1 VTTTDYTDGRELEQI
16 GKPIEG
22 DEEKSLALLV
32 TEWVDRTEGT
42 YFDVRQIYQDLKVDS
57 RAGRKNVSVIFQR
70 LKQTEVVKAHAT
82 KHGYFKRLITDV
94 GEIEWQSADV
104 NNIVQLSWVFGLEK
118 YVNIYPKNICVIAG
132 SFNAGKSAYMLNLV
146 HDNML
151 FHDVVYFSS
160 EMGAEE
166 LKLRLSKFSCGLEG
180 WDFKARERAD
190 NFGDVILPNAINLID
205 YLEVSNDFYRVA
217 DEITEIFSRLDKGIA
232 VIALQKKKGAEMG
245 RGAEFSA
252 EKPRLYLSMDT
263 GKLKIV
269 KAKNWRDPENNP
281 NGLEFFFKLRAG
293 CQFQLTGTNEDSR

>member
-1 VTTTDYTDGRELEQI
+1 MTTSDYIDGTDLEQI
-16 GKPIEG
+16 GKPVEG
-22 DEEKSLALLV
+22 EEEKSLAQLV
-32 TEWVDRTEGT
+32 TEWVDRTDGA

-70 LKQTEVVKAHAT
+70 LKQNEVVKPHAT
-82 KHGYFKRLITDV
+82 KHGYFKRLMTDV
-94 GEIEWQSADV
+94 GDIDWRDADV
-104 NNIVQLSWVFGLEK
+104 ENIVQLSWVFGLER

-166 LKLRLSKFSCGLEG
+166 LKLRLSKFSCGIEE

-190 NFGDVILPNAINLID
+190 NFGDVIVPNAINLID
-205 YLEVSNDFYRVA
+205 YLEVTNDFYRVA
-217 DEITEIFSRLDKGIA
+217 EEMTEIFSRLDKGIA
-232 VIALQKKKGAEMG
+232 IIALQKKKGAEMG

-252 EKPRLYLSMDT
+252 EKPRLYLSMDS
-263 GKLKIV
+263 GKLKII

-281 NGLEFFFKLRAG
+281 NGKEFAFRLRDG
-293 CQFQLTGTNEDSR
+293 CQFELINEI